1 MNKNCENCHSYKGNK
16 KKVFLS
22 DGVCF
27 KVPSKPKITKK
38 TCTCKWWTEKKEV
51 KQ

>member
-1 MNKNCENCHSYKGNK
+1 MNKTCENCSAYKLNQKRVLLG
-16 KKVFLS
+16 

-27 KVPSKPKITKK
+27 KVPSKPQITKK
-38 TCTCKWWTEKKEV
+38 TFHCNWWTEKKEV

>member
-1 MNKNCENCHSYKGNK
+1 MNKNCETCASYRLNK
-16 KKVFLS
+16 KRVLLG

-38 TCTCKWWTEKKEV
+38 TYTCKWWTEKKEV